1 MTYSLSSIWLPNA
14 KSQHLLFWSRH
25 PNVVI
30 LNNISS
36 GQSWL
41 PASRPWDSVRDGQ
54 HCVAHGHWLSEQMK
68 RIWGESISMPP
79 KPKWWLCCRIHGQW
93 TMAHLSR
100 LHSNYPYI
108 PSPGKAVPCVSF
120 RRSQC
125 YFPKFSHSSIFKA
138 QSQMSFMRPHLTQ
151 HIIYTQEVDCVPR
164 RTENNSFGIFVSL
177 EWLYNFP

>member
-138 QSQMSFMRPHLTQ
+138 QIKCHLWDLIWLNILSTLKRLTV
-151 HIIYTQEVDCVPR
+151 YQEEQKTIHLAFLLV
-164 RTENNSFGIFVSL
+164 
-177 EWLYNFP
+177 